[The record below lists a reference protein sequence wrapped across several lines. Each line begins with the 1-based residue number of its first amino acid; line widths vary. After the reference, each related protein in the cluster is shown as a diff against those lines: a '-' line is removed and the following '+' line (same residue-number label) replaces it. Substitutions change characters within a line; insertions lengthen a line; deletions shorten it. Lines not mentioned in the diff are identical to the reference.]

1 VKETRP
7 ADVQHVTISAEQVVP
22 VMTLSDISIRRPVLA
37 LVASLLI
44 VVMGAASL
52 LSLPIRELPD
62 VDSAIVTVTTTY
74 TGATPQIV
82 DTDITEIVESSI
94 AGVAGIKNISSQS
107 RRGRSSTVIEFETGR
122 NIDEA
127 ANDVRDAIG
136 RIRAR
141 LPADADEPI
150 IVKSDS
156 DADPVMRLAVTSD
169 RHSPEEIT
177 DFVERFLIDR
187 LSTLEGVASVDMR
200 GERRYAIRIWLDR
213 RALAARN
220 LTVADI
226 EAAIRRNNV
235 ELPAGEIT
243 SSQRLLDIRLD
254 SRLATPEAFRDISL
268 GTVDGYPVRIG
279 DVATVERG
287 VEDDNTIV
295 RANGQPAVGLQ
306 VIRQSQANTMA
317 ISDAVRAAIADMNS
331 TLPTGMQIIVGSDDA
346 LFIAASIREVLIA
359 LCISLAL
366 VVLVILAFLRSFR
379 ATLVPAVT
387 IPVALVGCLSLVSA
401 FGFSINVL
409 TLLAL
414 LLAIGLVVDD
424 AIVVLENIQ
433 RRTDAGETPLVAAVR
448 GTRQVTFAVLAT
460 SVTLIAVF
468 VPISFLGGQV
478 GRLFSEFGLVMA
490 GAVVISTFVALSLCP
505 MIASRVVTRRAPKN
519 GSAVDGDTA
528 VAQSRIGRSYRA
540 LLERALALPGIVIA
554 LSLAFVGVAVIL
566 YGQLPRELA
575 PQEDRGVAF
584 VPITAPQGATV
595 AYTDEQARIIERALE
610 PQIAKGNVTTV
621 YSLVG
626 WGNRPYRAF
635 VVMRLANWEDR
646 TDSQADIVSAM
657 QPAARALPGARAGV
671 ASPAGLGLRGNSTP
685 LRIVVGGPDFEQV
698 KLWAAALLEHAEA
711 NDQLV
716 NPQIDYEENQPQLD
730 LQLDR
735 AGANDLG
742 ISAETIAQ
750 TLQTMFASREITEY
764 IERGREYPVIA
775 QAQREDR
782 RTPTDI
788 SNVFVRT
795 GDGTTLV
802 PLAALVSASESAAAP
817 ELRRYDRL
825 PSITI
830 EAGIES
836 GYALGDAISYME
848 AGAATI
854 LPDGDRLGYAGQSA
868 VFKDTSGSTM
878 TIFLLA
884 LLIVFLVLAAQFES
898 FIHPLVIMLSVPLA
912 VAGAIYALYFA
923 GLSLNVY
930 SQIGIVLLIGLMA
943 KNGILI
949 VEFANQLRDEGKDV
963 RQAVIEASVL
973 RFRPILM
980 TVIST
985 VLGAVPLVLATGAG
999 AESRIAI
1006 GSVIVGGLG
1015 LALVLTLFLT
1025 PVLYNLLAGFT
1036 KPRSAVERAL
1046 EAELSESPRQPA
1058 E

>member
-1 VKETRP
+1 
-7 ADVQHVTISAEQVVP
+7 
-22 VMTLSDISIRRPVLA
+22 MTLSDISIKRPVLA

-44 VVMGAASL
+44 VVMGVGSL
-52 LSLPIRELPD
+52 LTLPIRELPD
-62 VDSAIVTVTTTY
+62 IDSAIVTVTTTY
-74 TGATPQIV
+74 TGASPQIV

-94 AGVAGIKNISSQS
+94 AGVSGVKTISSQS
-107 RRGRSSTVIEFETGR
+107 RRGRSRTVIEFEVGR

-127 ANDVRDAIG
+127 ANDVRDAVG
-136 RIRAR
+136 RIRGS
-141 LPADADEPI
+141 LPDGVDEPI
-150 IVKSDS
+150 VIKNDS

-177 DFVERFLIDR
+177 DYVERFVIDR
-187 LSTLEGVASVDMR
+187 LSTLDGVASVDLR
-200 GERRYAIRIWLDR
+200 GERRFAIRIWLDR

-220 LTVADI
+220 LTVSDV

-254 SRLATPEAFRDISL
+254 SRLTTPDQFRNISIK
-268 GTVDGYPVRIG
+268 TVDGYPVRIG
-279 DVATVERG
+279 DVATVVRG

-295 RANGQPAVGLQ
+295 RANGQPAIGLQ

-317 ISDAVRAAIADMNS
+317 ISNEVRAEIVAME
-331 TLPTGMQIIVGSDDA
+331 PTMPEGMRIIVGSDDA
-346 LFIAASIREVLIA
+346 LFISASIREVLIA
-359 LCISLAL
+359 LGISLTL
-366 VVLVILAFLRSFR
+366 VVLVILLFLRSFR

-387 IPVALVGCLSLVSA
+387 IPVALIGCLSMVAA

-433 RRTDAGETPLVAAVR
+433 RRVDGGESRLIAAVL

-468 VPISFLGGQV
+468 IPISFLGGQV
-478 GRLFSEFGLVMA
+478 GRLFSEFGMVMA

-505 MIASRVVTRRAPKN
+505 MIASRVVKARANTPAAG
-519 GSAVDGDTA
+519 GSDTA
-528 VAQSRIGRSYRA
+528 ATAPRLAQVYRRGLETA
-540 LLERALALPGIVIA
+540 LRLPLIVIA
-554 LSLAFVGVAVIL
+554 LSLLFVVGAVIL
-566 YGQLPRELA
+566 YQTLPRELA
-575 PQEDRGVAF
+575 PSEDRGVAF
-584 VPITAPQGATV
+584 VPITAPQGATT
-595 AYTDEQARIIERALE
+595 AYTNEQASVIERALQ
-610 PQIAKGNVTTV
+610 PQVDNGNIVTV

-635 VVMRLANWEDR
+635 VVMRLAQWEDR
-646 TDSQADIVSAM
+646 EASQADVVNAI
-657 QPAARALPGARAGV
+657 QPAARGLAGARAGV

-685 LRIVVGGPDFEQV
+685 LRIVVGGPDFELV
-698 KLWAAALLEHAEA
+698 KLWAAALLEHAET
-711 NDQLV
+711 NERLV

-730 LQLDR
+730 LRLDR
-735 AGANDLG
+735 ASANDLG
-742 ISAETIAQ
+742 IPAELVAQ
-750 TLQTMFASREITEY
+750 TLQTMFASREVTQY
-764 IERGREYPVIA
+764 IDRGREYPVIT
-775 QAQREDR
+775 QAQPEDR

-788 SNVFVRT
+788 SNIFVRA
-795 GDGTTLV
+795 GDGTSLV
-802 PLAALVSASESAAAP
+802 PLSALVAASESAAAP
-817 ELRRYDRL
+817 ELRRTDRL

-830 EAGIES
+830 SAGLEP
-836 GYALGDAISYME
+836 GYALGDAISFME
-848 AGAATI
+848 AGAADI
-854 LPDGDRLGYAGQSA
+854 LPDNARLGYSGQSA
-868 VFKDTSGSTM
+868 VFKDTSSDTM
-878 TIFLLA
+878 TVFLMA
-884 LLIVFLVLAAQFES
+884 LVIVFLVLAAQFES

-912 VAGAIYALYFA
+912 VAGAVYALFAA

-949 VEFANQLRDEGKDV
+949 VEFANQLRDEGMNV
-963 RQAVIEASVL
+963 REAVVEAAVL
-973 RFRPILM
+973 RARPIFM

-985 VLGAVPLVLATGAG
+985 ILGAVPLVLASGAG

-1015 LALVLTLFLT
+1015 LSLILTLFLT
-1025 PVLYNLLAGFT
+1025 PVLYNLMAGFS
-1036 KPRSAVERAL
+1036 KPRATVERAL
-1046 EAELSESPRQPA
+1046 DAELAGRVPVKGD
-1058 E
+1058 

>member
-1 VKETRP
+1 
-7 ADVQHVTISAEQVVP
+7 
-22 VMTLSDISIRRPVLA
+22 MTLSDISIRRPVLA

-62 VDSAIVTVTTTY
+62 VDSAIVTVTTIY

-82 DTDITEIVESSI
+82 DTDITEIVESSV

-200 GERRYAIRIWLDR
+200 GERRYAIRIWIDR

-220 LTVADI
+220 LTVSDI
-226 EAAIRRNNV
+226 EAAIRQNNV

-254 SRLATPEAFRDISL
+254 SRLTTPDEFRNISL
-268 GTVDGYPVRIG
+268 GTVDGYPVRLG

-317 ISDAVRAAIADMNS
+317 ISQAVRAAISDMDS
-331 TLPTGMQIIVGSDDA
+331 TLPPGMRIIVGSDDA

-359 LCISLAL
+359 LCISLTL

-433 RRTDAGETPLVAAVR
+433 RRTDAGESPLVAAVR

-505 MIASRVVTRRAPKN
+505 MIASRVVTRRTPRN
-519 GSAVDGDTA
+519 GNPVDGDAA
-528 VAQSRIGRSYRA
+528 VAQSRIGQTYRN
-540 LLERALALPGIVIA
+540 LLERALGLPILVIA
-554 LSLAFVGVAVIL
+554 LSLTFVAGAVIL
-566 YGQLPRELA
+566 YEQLPRELA
-575 PQEDRGVAF
+575 PSEDRGVAF

-595 AYTDEQARIIERALE
+595 AYTNEQARIIERALE

-626 WGNRPYRAF
+626 WG
-635 VVMRLANWEDR
+635 
-646 TDSQADIVSAM
+646 
-657 QPAARALPGARAGV
+657 
-671 ASPAGLGLRGNSTP
+671 
-685 LRIVVGGPDFEQV
+685 
-698 KLWAAALLEHAEA
+698 
-711 NDQLV
+711 
-716 NPQIDYEENQPQLD
+716 
-730 LQLDR
+730 
-735 AGANDLG
+735 
-742 ISAETIAQ
+742 IA
-750 TLQTMFASREITEY
+750 
-764 IERGREYPVIA
+764 PIA
-775 QAQREDR
+775 
-782 RTPTDI
+782 
-788 SNVFVRT
+788 
-795 GDGTTLV
+795 
-802 PLAALVSASESAAAP
+802 
-817 ELRRYDRL
+817 
-825 PSITI
+825 PS
-830 EAGIES
+830 S
-836 GYALGDAISYME
+836 
-848 AGAATI
+848 
-854 LPDGDRLGYAGQSA
+854 
-868 VFKDTSGSTM
+868 
-878 TIFLLA
+878 
-884 LLIVFLVLAAQFES
+884 
-898 FIHPLVIMLSVPLA
+898 
-912 VAGAIYALYFA
+912 
-923 GLSLNVY
+923 
-930 SQIGIVLLIGLMA
+930 
-943 KNGILI
+943 
-949 VEFANQLRDEGKDV
+949 
-963 RQAVIEASVL
+963 
-973 RFRPILM
+973 
-980 TVIST
+980 
-985 VLGAVPLVLATGAG
+985 
-999 AESRIAI
+999 
-1006 GSVIVGGLG
+1006 
-1015 LALVLTLFLT
+1015 
-1025 PVLYNLLAGFT
+1025 
-1036 KPRSAVERAL
+1036 
-1046 EAELSESPRQPA
+1046 
-1058 E
+1058 

>member
-1 VKETRP
+1 
-7 ADVQHVTISAEQVVP
+7 
-22 VMTLSDISIRRPVLA
+22 MTLSDISIRRPVLA

-44 VVMGAASL
+44 VVLGAASL
-52 LSLPIRELPD
+52 LSLPVRELPD
-62 VDSAIVTVTTTY
+62 VDSAVVTVVTTY

-82 DTDITEIVESSI
+82 DTDITEIVESSV
-94 AGVAGIKNISSQS
+94 AGVTGIKNISSQS

-122 NIDEA
+122 DIDEA
-127 ANDVRDAIG
+127 ANDVRDAVG

-141 LPADADEPI
+141 LPEDADEPVV
-150 IVKSDS
+150 VKSDS
-156 DADPVMRLAVTSD
+156 DADPVMRLAVASD

-187 LSTLEGVASVDMR
+187 LSTLDGVASLDMR
-200 GERRYAIRIWLDR
+200 GERRYAIRIWIDR

-220 LTVADI
+220 LTVADV
-226 EAAIRRNNV
+226 ESAIRRNNV

-254 SRLATPEAFRDISL
+254 SRLATPEEFRNISL
-268 GTVDGYPVRIG
+268 ATVDGYPVRIG
-279 DVATVERG
+279 DVARVERG

-295 RANGQPAVGLQ
+295 RVNGKPAVGLQ

-317 ISDAVRAAIADMNS
+317 ISQAVRAAIADMET
-331 TLPTGMQIIVGSDDA
+331 TLPEGMEVIVGSDDA

-387 IPVALVGCLSLVSA
+387 IPVALIGTLSLVAA

-433 RRTDAGETPLVAAVR
+433 RRTDAGESPLVAAVR

-468 VPISFLGGQV
+468 IPISFLGGQV

-505 MIASRVVTRRAPKN
+505 MIASRVVTARKPRA
-519 GSAVDGDTA
+519 GGAASADAA
-528 VAQSRIGRSYRA
+528 VAQSRLGRGYRA
-540 LLERALALPGIVIA
+540 GLERALNLPLIVIA
-554 LSLAFVGVAVIL
+554 LSLAFVAGAVGL
-566 YGQLPRELA
+566 YQEIPRELA
-575 PQEDRGVAF
+575 PSEDRGVAF
-584 VPITAPQGATV
+584 IPITAPQGATV
-595 AYTDEQARIIERALE
+595 AYTDEQARIIEKALV
-610 PQIAKGNVTTV
+610 PQVDKGNITTV

-635 VVMRLANWEDR
+635 VVMRLANWDDR
-646 TDSQADIVSAM
+646 TDSQADIVNAM
-657 QPAARALPGARAGV
+657 QPAARGLPGARAGV

-698 KLWAAALLEHAEA
+698 KIWAAALLEHAEA
-711 NDQLV
+711 NERLV

-742 ISAETIAQ
+742 VSAEAVAQ
-750 TLQTMFASREITEY
+750 TLQTMFASREVTEY
-764 IERGREYPVIA
+764 IDRGREYPVIA

-788 SNVFVRT
+788 SNVFVRA
-795 GDGTTLV
+795 GDGDTLI
-802 PLAALVSASESAAAP
+802 PLSALVSASESAAAP

-825 PSITI
+825 PSITV
-830 EAGIES
+830 EAGLEP
-836 GYALGDAISYME
+836 GYALGDAIAYME
-848 AGAATI
+848 SGATRI
-854 LPDGDRLGYAGQSA
+854 LPDGARLGYSGQSA

-898 FIHPLVIMLSVPLA
+898 FVHPLVIMLSVPLA
-912 VAGAIYALYFA
+912 VAGAVYALYFA

-949 VEFANQLRDEGKDV
+949 VEFANQLRDEGMEV
-963 RQAVIEASVL
+963 REAVIEASVL

-985 VLGAVPLVLATGAG
+985 VLGAVPLVLASGAG

-1036 KPRSAVERAL
+1036 KPRSTVERAL
-1046 EAELSESPRQPA
+1046 DAELADGRRQPA

>member
-1 VKETRP
+1 
-7 ADVQHVTISAEQVVP
+7 
-22 VMTLSDISIRRPVLA
+22 MTLSDISIRRPVLA

-44 VVMGAASL
+44 VVLGAASL
-52 LSLPIRELPD
+52 LSLPVRELPD
-62 VDSAIVTVTTTY
+62 VDSAVVTVVTTY

-82 DTDITEIVESSI
+82 DTDITEIVESSV
-94 AGVAGIKNISSQS
+94 AGVTGIKNISSQS

-122 NIDEA
+122 DIDEA
-127 ANDVRDAIG
+127 ANDVRDAVG

-141 LPADADEPI
+141 LPEDADEPVV
-150 IVKSDS
+150 VKSDS
-156 DADPVMRLAVTSD
+156 DADPVMRLAVASD

-187 LSTLEGVASVDMR
+187 LSTLDGVASLDMR
-200 GERRYAIRIWLDR
+200 GERRYAIRIWIDR

-220 LTVADI
+220 LTVADV
-226 EAAIRRNNV
+226 ESAIRRNNV

-254 SRLATPEAFRDISL
+254 SRLATPEEFRNISL
-268 GTVDGYPVRIG
+268 ATVDGYPVRIG
-279 DVATVERG
+279 DVARVERG

-295 RANGQPAVGLQ
+295 RVNGKPAVGLQ

-317 ISDAVRAAIADMNS
+317 ISQAVRAAIADMET
-331 TLPTGMQIIVGSDDA
+331 TLPEGMEVIVGSDDA

-387 IPVALVGCLSLVSA
+387 IPVALIGTLSLVAA

-433 RRTDAGETPLVAAVR
+433 RRTDAGESPLVAAVR

-468 VPISFLGGQV
+468 IPISFLGGQV

-505 MIASRVVTRRAPKN
+505 MIASRVVTARKPRA
-519 GSAVDGDTA
+519 GGAASADAA
-528 VAQSRIGRSYRA
+528 VAQSRLGRGYRA
-540 LLERALALPGIVIA
+540 GLERALNLPLIVIA
-554 LSLAFVGVAVIL
+554 LSLAFVAGAVGL
-566 YGQLPRELA
+566 YQEIPRELA
-575 PQEDRGVAF
+575 PSEDRGVAF
-584 VPITAPQGATV
+584 IPITAPQGATV
-595 AYTDEQARIIERALE
+595 AYTDEQARIIEKALV
-610 PQIAKGNVTTV
+610 PQVDKGNITTV

-635 VVMRLANWEDR
+635 VVMRLANWDDR
-646 TDSQADIVSAM
+646 TDSQADIVNAM
-657 QPAARALPGARAGV
+657 QPAARGLPGARAGV

-698 KLWAAALLEHAEA
+698 KIWAAALLEHAEA
-711 NDQLV
+711 NERLV

-742 ISAETIAQ
+742 VSAEAVAQ
-750 TLQTMFASREITEY
+750 TLQTMFASREVTEY
-764 IERGREYPVIA
+764 IDRGREYPVIA

-788 SNVFVRT
+788 SNVFVRA
-795 GDGTTLV
+795 GDGDTLI
-802 PLAALVSASESAAAP
+802 PLSALVSASESAAAP

-825 PSITI
+825 PSITV
-830 EAGIES
+830 EAGLEP
-836 GYALGDAISYME
+836 GYALGDAIAYME
-848 AGAATI
+848 SGATRI
-854 LPDGDRLGYAGQSA
+854 LPDGARLGYSGQSA

-898 FIHPLVIMLSVPLA
+898 FVHPLVIMLSVPLA
-912 VAGAIYALYFA
+912 VAGAVYALYFA

-949 VEFANQLRDEGKDV
+949 VEFANQLRDEGMEV
-963 RQAVIEASVL
+963 REAVIEASVL

-985 VLGAVPLVLATGAG
+985 VLGAVPLVLASGAG

-1036 KPRSAVERAL
+1036 KPRSTVERAL
-1046 EAELSESPRQPA
+1046 DAELADGRQQPA

>member
-1 VKETRP
+1 
-7 ADVQHVTISAEQVVP
+7 
-22 VMTLSDISIRRPVLA
+22 MTLSDISIRRPVLA

-44 VVMGAASL
+44 VVLGAASL
-52 LSLPIRELPD
+52 LSLPVRELPD
-62 VDSAIVTVTTTY
+62 VDSAVVTVVTTY

-82 DTDITEIVESSI
+82 DTDITEIVESSV
-94 AGVAGIKNISSQS
+94 AGVTGIKNISSQS

-122 NIDEA
+122 DIDEA
-127 ANDVRDAIG
+127 ANDVRDAVG
-136 RIRAR
+136 RVRAR
-141 LPADADEPI
+141 LPEDADEPVV
-150 IVKSDS
+150 VKSDS
-156 DADPVMRLAVTSD
+156 DADPVMRLAVASD

-187 LSTLEGVASVDMR
+187 LSTLDGVASLDMR
-200 GERRYAIRIWLDR
+200 GERRYAIRIWIDR

-220 LTVADI
+220 LTVADV
-226 EAAIRRNNV
+226 ESAIRRNNV

-254 SRLATPEAFRDISL
+254 SRLATPEEFRNISL
-268 GTVDGYPVRIG
+268 ATVDGYPVRIG
-279 DVATVERG
+279 DVARVERG

-295 RANGQPAVGLQ
+295 RVNGKPAVGLQ

-317 ISDAVRAAIADMNS
+317 ISQAVRAAIADMET
-331 TLPTGMQIIVGSDDA
+331 TLPEGMEVIVGSDDA

-387 IPVALVGCLSLVSA
+387 IPVALIGTLSLVAA

-433 RRTDAGETPLVAAVR
+433 RRTDAGESPLVAAVR

-468 VPISFLGGQV
+468 IPISFLGGQV

-505 MIASRVVTRRAPKN
+505 MIASRVVTARKPRA
-519 GSAVDGDTA
+519 GGAASADAA
-528 VAQSRIGRSYRA
+528 VAQSRLGRGYRA
-540 LLERALALPGIVIA
+540 GLERALNLPLIVIA
-554 LSLAFVGVAVIL
+554 LSLAFVAGAVGL
-566 YGQLPRELA
+566 YQEIPRELA
-575 PQEDRGVAF
+575 PSEDRGVAF
-584 VPITAPQGATV
+584 IPITAPQGATV
-595 AYTDEQARIIERALE
+595 AYTDEQARIIEKALV
-610 PQIAKGNVTTV
+610 PQVDKGNITTV

-635 VVMRLANWEDR
+635 VVMRLANWDDR
-646 TDSQADIVSAM
+646 TDSQADIVNAM
-657 QPAARALPGARAGV
+657 QPAARGLPGARAGV

-698 KLWAAALLEHAEA
+698 KIWAAALLEHAEA
-711 NDQLV
+711 NERLV

-742 ISAETIAQ
+742 VSAEAVAQ
-750 TLQTMFASREITEY
+750 TLQTMFASREVTEY
-764 IERGREYPVIA
+764 IDRGREYPVIA

-788 SNVFVRT
+788 SNVFVRA
-795 GDGTTLV
+795 GDGDTLI
-802 PLAALVSASESAAAP
+802 PLSALVSASESAAAP

-825 PSITI
+825 PSITV
-830 EAGIES
+830 EAGLEP
-836 GYALGDAISYME
+836 GYALGDAIAYME
-848 AGAATI
+848 SGATRI
-854 LPDGDRLGYAGQSA
+854 LPDGARLGYSGQSA

-898 FIHPLVIMLSVPLA
+898 FVHPLVIMLSVPLA
-912 VAGAIYALYFA
+912 VAGAVYALYFA

-949 VEFANQLRDEGKDV
+949 VEFANQLRDEGMEV
-963 RQAVIEASVL
+963 REAVIEASVL

-985 VLGAVPLVLATGAG
+985 VLGAVPLVLASGAG

-1036 KPRSAVERAL
+1036 KPRSTVERAL
-1046 EAELSESPRQPA
+1046 DAELADGRRQPA

>member
-1 VKETRP
+1 
-7 ADVQHVTISAEQVVP
+7 
-22 VMTLSDISIRRPVLA
+22 MTLSDISIRRPVLA

-62 VDSAIVTVTTTY
+62 VDSAIVTVTTIY

-82 DTDITEIVESSI
+82 DTDITEIVESSV

-200 GERRYAIRIWLDR
+200 GERRYAIRIWIDR

-220 LTVADI
+220 LTVSDI
-226 EAAIRRNNV
+226 EAAIRQNNV

-254 SRLATPEAFRDISL
+254 SRLTTPDEFRNISL
-268 GTVDGYPVRIG
+268 GTVDGYPVRLG

-317 ISDAVRAAIADMNS
+317 ISQAVRAAISDMDS
-331 TLPTGMQIIVGSDDA
+331 TLPPGMRIIVGSDDA

-359 LCISLAL
+359 LCISLTL

-433 RRTDAGETPLVAAVR
+433 RRTDAGESPLVAAVR

-505 MIASRVVTRRAPKN
+505 MIASRVVTRRTSRN
-519 GSAVDGDTA
+519 GNPVDGDAA
-528 VAQSRIGRSYRA
+528 VAQTRIGQTYRN
-540 LLERALALPGIVIA
+540 LLERALGLPILVIA
-554 LSLAFVGVAVIL
+554 LSLTFVAGAVIL
-566 YGQLPRELA
+566 YEQLPRELA
-575 PQEDRGVAF
+575 PSEDRGVAF

-646 TDSQADIVSAM
+646 TDSQSDIVTAM

-685 LRIVVGGPDFEQV
+685 LRIVVGGPDFELV
-698 KLWAAALLEHAEA
+698 KIWAAALLEHAEA
-711 NDQLV
+711 NDQLI

-730 LQLDR
+730 LKLDR

-742 ISAETIAQ
+742 ISAETIAL

-802 PLAALVSASESAAAP
+802 PLAALVSATESAAAP

-830 EAGIES
+830 EAGLEA

-848 AGAATI
+848 AGAASI
-854 LPDGDRLGYAGQSA
+854 LPDGARLGYSGQSA

-912 VAGAIYALYFA
+912 VAGAVYALYFA

-949 VEFANQLRDEGKDV
+949 VEFANQLRDEGRDV
-963 RQAVIEASVL
+963 RAAVIEASVL

-1046 EAELSESPRQPA
+1046 EAELSESPKQPA

>member
-1 VKETRP
+1 
-7 ADVQHVTISAEQVVP
+7 
-22 VMTLSDISIRRPVLA
+22 MTLSDLSIRRPVLA
-37 LVASLLI
+37 LVASLMI
-44 VVMGAASL
+44 VVLGVASL
-52 LSLPIRELPD
+52 FSLPVRELPD
-62 VDSAIVTVTTTY
+62 VDSAVVTVVTTY

-82 DTDITEIVESSI
+82 DTDITEIVESSV
-94 AGVAGIKNISSQS
+94 AGVSGIKTISSQS

-127 ANDVRDAIG
+127 ANDVRDAVG

-141 LPADADEPI
+141 LPEGADEPQVI
-150 IVKSDS
+150 KSDS

-169 RHSPEEIT
+169 RQTPEEIT
-177 DFVERFLIDR
+177 DYVERFIIDR
-187 LSTLEGVASVDMR
+187 LSTLDGVASVDMR
-200 GERRYAIRIWLDR
+200 GERRFAIRIWLDR

-220 LTVADI
+220 LTVADV

-254 SRLATPEAFRDISL
+254 SRLSTPEQFRNISL
-268 GTVDGYPVRIG
+268 ATIDGYPVRLG

-295 RANGQPAVGLQ
+295 RANGQPAIGLQ

-317 ISDAVRAAIADMNS
+317 ISQSIRAEIAEMES
-331 TLPTGMQIIVGSDDA
+331 TLPAGMKIIVGSDDA
-346 LFIAASIREVLIA
+346 LFISASIREVLIA
-359 LCISLAL
+359 LGISLAL
-366 VVLVILAFLRSFR
+366 VILVILAFLRSFR

-387 IPVALVGCLSLVSA
+387 IPVALIGCLSLVAA

-433 RRTDAGETPLVAAVR
+433 RRTDQGESPMVAAVR

-478 GRLFSEFGLVMA
+478 GRLFSEFGMVMA
-490 GAVVISTFVALSLCP
+490 GAVVISTFVALTLCP
-505 MIASRVVTRRAPKN
+505 MIASRIIKPHGAKGGDGPID
-519 GSAVDGDTA
+519 GGPMDGDRA
-528 VAQSRIGRSYRA
+528 VAESRFGRAYRGM
-540 LLERALALPGIVIA
+540 LDRAISMPAVVIA
-554 LSLAFVGVAVIL
+554 LSLIFVAGAVGL
-566 YGQLPRELA
+566 YETLPRELA
-575 PQEDRGVAF
+575 PREDRGVAF

-595 AYTDEQARIIERALE
+595 DYTDEQATIIERALT
-610 PQIAKGNVTTV
+610 PQVENGNITTV

-635 VVMRLANWEDR
+635 VVMRLAPWEDR
-646 TDSQADIVSAM
+646 EASQADVVNAV
-657 QPAARALPGARAGV
+657 QPAARGLAGARAGV
-671 ASPAGLGLRGNSTP
+671 AAPAGLGLRGNSTP
-685 LRIVVGGPDFEQV
+685 LRIVVGGPDFELV
-698 KLWAAALLEHAEA
+698 KEWAAALLEHAEA
-711 NDQLV
+711 NERLI

-730 LQLDR
+730 LRLDR
-735 AGANDLG
+735 SVANDLE
-742 ISAETIAQ
+742 IPAETVAQ
-750 TLQTMFASREITEY
+750 TLQTMFASREVTQY
-764 IERGREYPVIA
+764 IDRGREYPVIV
-775 QAQREDR
+775 QAQRTDR

-795 GDGTTLV
+795 GGGNSALV
-802 PLAALVSASESAAAP
+802 PLSVLVNSSESAAAP
-817 ELRRYDRL
+817 ELRRTDRL

-830 EAGIES
+830 EAGLEP
-836 GYALGDAISYME
+836 GYALGDAITYME
-848 AGAATI
+848 EGAEQV
-854 LPDGDRLGYAGQSA
+854 LPDGARLGYSGQSA
-868 VFKDTSGSTM
+868 VFKDTSSDTM
-878 TIFLLA
+878 KVFLLA

-912 VAGAIYALYFA
+912 VAGAIYALFVA

-949 VEFANQLRDEGKDV
+949 VEFANQLRDEGMEV
-963 RQAVIEASVL
+963 RDAVLEASVL
-973 RFRPILM
+973 RFRPIVM

-985 VLGAVPLVLATGAG
+985 ILGAVPLVLAAGAG

-1025 PVLYNLLAGFT
+1025 PVLYNLLAGFS
-1036 KPRSAVERAL
+1036 KPRSAIERAL
-1046 EAELSESPRQPA
+1046 ERELSGQPPLEA
-1058 E
+1058 GDD

>member
-1 VKETRP
+1 
-7 ADVQHVTISAEQVVP
+7 
-22 VMTLSDISIRRPVLA
+22 MTLSDISIRRPVLA

-62 VDSAIVTVTTTY
+62 VDSAIVTVTTIY

-82 DTDITEIVESSI
+82 DTDITEIVESSV

-141 LPADADEPI
+141 LPAHADEPI

-200 GERRYAIRIWLDR
+200 GERRYAIRIWIDR

-220 LTVADI
+220 LTVSDI
-226 EAAIRRNNV
+226 EAAIRQNNV

-254 SRLATPEAFRDISL
+254 SRLTTPDEFRNISL
-268 GTVDGYPVRIG
+268 GTVDGYPVRLG

-317 ISDAVRAAIADMNS
+317 ISQAVRAAISDMDS
-331 TLPTGMQIIVGSDDA
+331 TLPPGMRIIVGSDDA

-359 LCISLAL
+359 LCISLTL

-433 RRTDAGETPLVAAVR
+433 RRTDAGESPLVAAVR

-505 MIASRVVTRRAPKN
+505 MIASRVVTRRTPRN
-519 GSAVDGDTA
+519 GNPVDGDAA
-528 VAQSRIGRSYRA
+528 VAQSRIGQTYRN
-540 LLERALALPGIVIA
+540 LLERALGLPILVIA
-554 LSLAFVGVAVIL
+554 LSLTFVAGAVIL
-566 YGQLPRELA
+566 YEQLPRELA
-575 PQEDRGVAF
+575 PSEDRGVAF

-595 AYTDEQARIIERALE
+595 AYTNEQARIIERALE

-626 WGNRPYRAF
+626 WG
-635 VVMRLANWEDR
+635 
-646 TDSQADIVSAM
+646 
-657 QPAARALPGARAGV
+657 
-671 ASPAGLGLRGNSTP
+671 
-685 LRIVVGGPDFEQV
+685 
-698 KLWAAALLEHAEA
+698 
-711 NDQLV
+711 
-716 NPQIDYEENQPQLD
+716 
-730 LQLDR
+730 
-735 AGANDLG
+735 
-742 ISAETIAQ
+742 IA
-750 TLQTMFASREITEY
+750 
-764 IERGREYPVIA
+764 PIA
-775 QAQREDR
+775 
-782 RTPTDI
+782 
-788 SNVFVRT
+788 
-795 GDGTTLV
+795 
-802 PLAALVSASESAAAP
+802 
-817 ELRRYDRL
+817 
-825 PSITI
+825 PS
-830 EAGIES
+830 S
-836 GYALGDAISYME
+836 
-848 AGAATI
+848 
-854 LPDGDRLGYAGQSA
+854 
-868 VFKDTSGSTM
+868 
-878 TIFLLA
+878 
-884 LLIVFLVLAAQFES
+884 
-898 FIHPLVIMLSVPLA
+898 
-912 VAGAIYALYFA
+912 
-923 GLSLNVY
+923 
-930 SQIGIVLLIGLMA
+930 
-943 KNGILI
+943 
-949 VEFANQLRDEGKDV
+949 
-963 RQAVIEASVL
+963 
-973 RFRPILM
+973 
-980 TVIST
+980 
-985 VLGAVPLVLATGAG
+985 
-999 AESRIAI
+999 
-1006 GSVIVGGLG
+1006 
-1015 LALVLTLFLT
+1015 
-1025 PVLYNLLAGFT
+1025 
-1036 KPRSAVERAL
+1036 
-1046 EAELSESPRQPA
+1046 
-1058 E
+1058 

>member
-1 VKETRP
+1 
-7 ADVQHVTISAEQVVP
+7 
-22 VMTLSDISIRRPVLA
+22 MTLSDLAIRRPVLA

-44 VVMGAASL
+44 VVLGVASL
-52 LSLPIRELPD
+52 LTLPVRELPD
-62 VDSAIVTVTTTY
+62 VDSAVVTVVTTY
-74 TGATPQIV
+74 TGATPKIV
-82 DTDITEIVESSI
+82 DTDITEIVESSV
-94 AGVAGIKNISSQS
+94 AGVSGIKTISSQS

-122 NIDEA
+122 DIDEA
-127 ANDVRDAIG
+127 ANDVRDAVG
-136 RIRAR
+136 RIRAN
-141 LPADADEPI
+141 LPEGADEPQVI
-150 IVKSDS
+150 KSDS

-177 DFVERFLIDR
+177 DFVERFVIDR
-187 LSTLEGVASVDMR
+187 LSTLDGVASVDMR

-220 LTVADI
+220 LTVADV

-243 SSQRLLDIRLD
+243 SRQRLLDIRLD
-254 SRLATPEAFRDISL
+254 SRLASPEQFRNISL
-268 GTVDGYPVRIG
+268 AAVDGYPVRIG
-279 DVATVERG
+279 DIATVERG

-317 ISDAVRAAIADMNS
+317 ISRAVRAKIEAMQAS
-331 TLPTGMQIIVGSDDA
+331 LPEGMQVIVGSDDA
-346 LFIAASIREVLIA
+346 LFISASIREVLIA
-359 LCISLAL
+359 LGISLT
-366 VVLVILAFLRSFR
+366 LVIAVIYAFLRSLR

-387 IPVALVGCLSLVSA
+387 IPVALIGCLSLVAA

-433 RRTDAGETPLVAAVR
+433 RRTDGGESAMVAAVR

-505 MIASRVVTRRAPKN
+505 MIASRVVRPHRKGGGAP
-519 GSAVDGDTA
+519 ADGDEA
-528 VAQSRIGRSYRA
+528 VASSLIGRTYRR
-540 LLERALALPGIVIA
+540 LLEHATAMPLVVIA
-554 LSLAFVGVAVIL
+554 LSLAFVVGAVVL
-566 YGQLPRELA
+566 YDTLPRELA
-575 PQEDRGVAF
+575 PREDRGVAF

-595 AYTDEQARIIERALE
+595 AYTDEQARTIERALA
-610 PQIAKGNVTTV
+610 PQVENGNINTV

-635 VVMRLANWEDR
+635 VVMRLAPWEDR
-646 TDSQADIVSAM
+646 EAGQADVVNAV
-657 QPAARALPGARAGV
+657 QPAARRLAGARAGV

-685 LRIVVGGPDFEQV
+685 LRVVVGGPDFELV
-698 KLWAAALLEHAEA
+698 KQWAAALLEHAEA
-711 NDQLV
+711 NERLI
-716 NPQIDYEENQPQLD
+716 NPQIDCEENQPQLD
-730 LQLDR
+730 LRLDR
-735 AGANDLG
+735 SVANDLE
-742 ISAETIAQ
+742 IPAETVAQ
-750 TLQTMFASREITEY
+750 TLQTMFASREVTQY
-764 IERGREYPVIA
+764 IDRGREYPVIV
-775 QAQREDR
+775 QAQRDDR

-788 SNVFVRT
+788 ANVFVRA
-795 GDGTTLV
+795 GDGRSLV
-802 PLAALVSASESAAAP
+802 PLYALVSATEGAAAP
-817 ELRRYDRL
+817 ELRRTDRL

-830 EAGIES
+830 EAGLEP
-836 GYALGDAISYME
+836 GYALGDAIAYME
-848 AGAATI
+848 AGAARV
-854 LPDGDRLGYAGQSA
+854 LPDSARLGYAGQSA
-868 VFKDTSGSTM
+868 VFKDTSSDTM
-878 TIFLLA
+878 KVFLLA

-912 VAGAIYALYFA
+912 IAGAIYALFAA
-923 GLSLNVY
+923 GLSLNVF

-949 VEFANQLRDEGKDV
+949 VEFANQLRDEGLEV
-963 RQAVIEASVL
+963 REAVLKASVL

-985 VLGAVPLVLATGAG
+985 ILGAVPLVLAAGAG

-1025 PVLYNLLAGFT
+1025 PVLYDLLAGFS
-1036 KPRSAVERAL
+1036 KPRSAIERAL
-1046 EAELSESPRQPA
+1046 ERELAGNPRHDTAQDAAE
-1058 E
+1058 